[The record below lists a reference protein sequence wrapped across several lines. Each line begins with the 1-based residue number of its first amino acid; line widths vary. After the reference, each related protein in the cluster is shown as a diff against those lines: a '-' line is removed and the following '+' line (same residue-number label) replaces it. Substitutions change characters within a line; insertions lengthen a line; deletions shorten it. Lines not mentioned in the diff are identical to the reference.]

1 MELYVNKNGI
11 YTLILDDET
20 VINNASNN
28 TEWRDYV
35 RTNCNTAKDISEM
48 PKKEIEEV
56 EYENTQGVLDEEI
69 TEDET
74 DKEYLTTEDEVIEDG
89 N

>member
-1 MELYVNKNGI
+1 MKLYVSKNGI

-28 TEWRDYV
+28 KEWRDYV
-35 RTNCNTAKDISEM
+35 RSNCNTAKDISEI
-48 PKKEIEEV
+48 PKSEIAE
-56 EYENTQGVLDEEI
+56 VLDEEI
-69 TEDET
+69 TEDEV

-89 N
+89 D

>member
-28 TEWRDYV
+28 NEYRDYV
-35 RTNCNTAKDISEM
+35 RSNCNTAKDISEM
-48 PKKEIEEV
+48 ECAKKCEEV
-56 EYENTQGVLDEEI
+56 ENTDEEI
-69 TEDET
+69 IKET
-74 DKEYLTTEDEVIEDG
+74 DKEILIVEEEVENG
-89 N
+89 NTNECDT